1 MCELWRGLV
10 LYSNPLAFG
19 HGENMS
25 HQPLNELQAE
35 LALCHMRSDRLK
47 CGNIQPPWQ
56 ALRETPAHGF
66 IHRQKACCETTI
78 TCPPLC
84 VRVLRERQK
93 TIHTGVQ
100 VTCTTEY
107 WICWESVRRS
117 CLSRCL
123 SGTMLSGHN
132 GELASSSQL
141 EIQTSALS
149 TGTKTSTRLSRLFP
163 PVHPLNSIFL
173 RLFLTQTRLSWFLHE
188 VMHNRKH
195 LLYIWQ
201 VQNMCCSPTGSQLP

>member
-1 MCELWRGLV
+1 
-10 LYSNPLAFG
+10 
-19 HGENMS
+19 
-25 HQPLNELQAE
+25 
-35 LALCHMRSDRLK
+35 MRSDRLK

-56 ALRETPAHGF
+56 ALRETPAHGS
-66 IHRQKACCETTI
+66 IHRQKACWETTI

-84 VRVLRERQK
+84 VRVKENQHVQSVFIVPLPDLQK

-107 WICWESVRRS
+107 WICWESVPLS

-123 SGTMLSGHN
+123 SGTMLSSHN
-132 GELASSSQL
+132 GELSSSSQP

-149 TGTKTSTRLSRLFP
+149 TGTKTSPRLSRLFP

-173 RLFLTQTRLSWFLHE
+173 RLFLTQTRLSWFWHE
-188 VMHNRKH
+188 VMHDKKH
-195 LLYIWQ
+195 LLYIWLLH
-201 VQNMCCSPTGSQLP
+201 NTCCSPTWNQLP